1 LTIYREV
8 AKRLKTAE
16 KKLGGNLQK
25 KFDMKDF
32 DGLFYGDCGRARS
45 QEQFDSWAKEQGEA
59 VLITVFSY
67 VEEEENVE

>member
-1 LTIYREV
+1 V

-25 KFDMKDF
+25 KFVMKDF